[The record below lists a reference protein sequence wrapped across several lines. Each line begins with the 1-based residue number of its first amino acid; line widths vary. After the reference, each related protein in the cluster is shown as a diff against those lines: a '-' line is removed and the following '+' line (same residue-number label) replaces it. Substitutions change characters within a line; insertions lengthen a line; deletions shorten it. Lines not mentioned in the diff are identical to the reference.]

1 MGSTFPGA
9 PRPYRGL
16 TYWNV
21 QAHLWDRM
29 TLPLCADVRN
39 PVRSKTDMVPGA
51 QAGLLMPASN
61 SCVGA
66 QIQVEGARAKGNLSN
81 AGGHS
86 SWAPQEGP
94 LSLASLFGA
103 QRPASFNKHSAGH
116 SRVPGS
122 MLVRA
127 QKQMQQPGPVP
138 GFPGPSAQCG
148 RQSSEQAVTVQC
160 GSAPQGRRAG
170 GRGSTQ
176 KGPHSGWV
184 RQQKKASCKRTG

>member
-29 TLPLCADVRN
+29 TLPLCADIRN

-94 LSLASLFGA
+94 LEPCSSLWGSTARFFQQTFSRTL
-103 QRPASFNKHSAGH
+103 PCAGLH
-116 SRVPGS
+116 VSQGTEADATAGS
-122 MLVRA
+122 SPWLPRA
-127 QKQMQQPGPVP
+127 QCPMWE
-138 GFPGPSAQCG
+138 A
-148 RQSSEQAVTVQC
+148 EQ
-160 GSAPQGRRAG
+160 
-170 GRGSTQ
+170 
-176 KGPHSGWV
+176 
-184 RQQKKASCKRTG
+184 